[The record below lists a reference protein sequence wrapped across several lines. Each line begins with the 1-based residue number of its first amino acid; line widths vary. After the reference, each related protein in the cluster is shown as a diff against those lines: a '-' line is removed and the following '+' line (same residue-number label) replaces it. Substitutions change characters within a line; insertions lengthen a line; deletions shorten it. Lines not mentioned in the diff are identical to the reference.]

1 MHRLVWAFGIS
12 IVVGALL
19 TAVGSPVA
27 SDDSV
32 PGQKHESPKQFAGK
46 FLSILR
52 KSGPDSPTNLEKV
65 QVVKLDER
73 SFLVGTGT
81 DTPDN
86 WQKGRTVW
94 VAMDDIGEITVF
106 DRLED
111 LKKAL
116 SDSEPKVAPPAKT

>member
-1 MHRLVWAFGIS
+1 MHRLISTLGIS
-12 IVVGALL
+12 IVAAVLLAAVCSPALSGD
-19 TAVGSPVA
+19 VVSGGK
-27 SDDSV
+27 D
-32 PGQKHESPKQFAGK
+32 ESPKQFAGK

-65 QVVKLDER
+65 RVMKLEDR
-73 SFLVGTGT
+73 SFLVGTGS

-94 VAMDDIGEITVF
+94 VALDDIGEIAVF
-106 DRLED
+106 DSLED

-116 SDSEPKVAPPAKT
+116 SDSDPKVAPPAKT

>member
-1 MHRLVWAFGIS
+1 MHRLISTLGIS
-12 IVVGALL
+12 IVAAVLL
-19 TAVGSPVA
+19 AAFGSPAMSGDVVS
-27 SDDSV
+27 SDKD
-32 PGQKHESPKQFAGK
+32 ESAKQFAGK

-65 QVVKLDER
+65 RVMKLEDR
-73 SFLVGTGT
+73 SFLVGTGS

-94 VAMDDIGEITVF
+94 VAIDDIGEIAVF
-106 DRLED
+106 DSLED

-116 SDSEPKVAPPAKT
+116 SDSDPKVAPPAKT